1 MAVYTEVTEA
11 ALAAFL
17 AGYAIG
23 EPLSLRGIAEG
34 VENSNFLLDTTHGRY
49 VLTLYERRVDPAELP
64 WFLGLM
70 RHLAAQGV
78 ACPQPVPG
86 RDGEALREL
95 ALGRELV
102 AGPQAVVVDP

>member
-1 MAVYTEVTEA
+1 
-11 ALAAFL
+11 
-17 AGYAIG
+17 
-23 EPLSLRGIAEG
+23 
-34 VENSNFLLDTTHGRY
+34 LDTTHGRY

-95 ALGRELV
+95 AGRPAAICTFLEGAWPRQVAPAHCAELGRAM
-102 AGPQAVVVDP
+102 AGLHAAGRSYAAE